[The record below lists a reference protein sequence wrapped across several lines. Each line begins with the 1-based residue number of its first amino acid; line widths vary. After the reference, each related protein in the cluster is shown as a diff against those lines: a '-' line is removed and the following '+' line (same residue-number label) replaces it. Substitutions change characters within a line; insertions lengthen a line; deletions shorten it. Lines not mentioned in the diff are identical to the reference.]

1 MHIKIIDEF
10 DVQPLLD
17 FYKSI
22 ESEIQ
27 WQVYDNSKQ
36 TGLQY
41 RKGEDPWSDAV
52 GVWKQS
58 TTEWK
63 DENFINPFFKGTIFE
78 EIIKKYQIKRTRLM
92 WAKPFACYSMH
103 QDVSPRLHIPIIT
116 NPDCYFVFKD
126 LAPIHMPAGKVYW
139 TDTTKAHTAMNCSKE
154 WRLHLVGSFL

>member
-1 MHIKIIDEF
+1 MNIKIIDQI
-10 DVQPLLD
+10 DVQPIID
-17 FYKSI
+17 FYKSV

-41 RKGEDPWSDAV
+41 REGQDIWSDAV

-63 DENFINPFFKGTIFE
+63 DTNYLNPFFKGTIFE
-78 EIIKKYQIKRTRLM
+78 ELINKYQIKRTRLM

-103 QDVSPRLHIPIIT
+103 QDVSPRLHIPLIT

-126 LAPIHMPAGKVYW
+126 SAPIHMPTGQVYW
-139 TDTTKAHTAMNCSKE
+139 TDTTQHHTAMNCSKE
-154 WRLHLVGSFL
+154 WRLHLVGSLL